1 MRLSRHATD
10 NRCVQINSDDE
21 GKVGED
27 KKLKV
32 KMARKP
38 GLHVK
43 KEGPALERA
52 FQREGNGRNLGPNGW
67 EEKFSLEFGLERDA

>member
-1 MRLSRHATD
+1 LRLSRHATD

-38 GLHVK
+38 GLHVRK
-43 KEGPALERA
+43 KGLPWRELFKERGTA
-52 FQREGNGRNLGPNGW
+52 EIWDPMVGRKN
-67 EEKFSLEFGLERDA
+67 